1 VSPST
6 PHPTAA
12 APPGPLPHGHSRDH
26 THAHTHGPAE
36 RTTAAR
42 PLDAEGLRAAAP
54 DLADL
59 LLDAVRGG
67 ASLGFPATLTAAE
80 ATAWWRARADAVAG
94 GHLLV
99 WAAGAP
105 GAFTGTVS
113 LALAELPNSRHR
125 AEVAKLMVHHAA
137 RGRGLGR
144 HLLALVEAAALR
156 AGRTLLV
163 LDTETG
169 SAAERLYRA
178 AGWTPLGSI
187 PDYATD
193 PAGTLRPTT
202 VHYKHLARPADR
214 G

>member
-1 VSPST
+1 MRDS
-6 PHPTAA
+6 
-12 APPGPLPHGHSRDH
+12 APG
-26 THAHTHGPAE
+26 
-36 RTTAAR
+36 
-42 PLDAEGLRAAAP
+42 
-54 DLADL
+54 LADL

-67 ASLGFPATLTAAE
+67 ASLGFPATLTTAE
-80 ATAWWRARADAVAG
+80 ASAWWRARADAVEG

-99 WAAGAP
+99 WATGAP

-202 VHYKHLARPADR
+202 VYYKHLFTT
-214 G
+214 GT